1 MRQLYIIP
9 LVILV
14 LFAFNIPANAAYKGG
29 ITYSIPIEYKN
40 LSETELKIKAE
51 SYFSKALQSEEWVLN
66 SDFTNA
72 LNLYN
77 ILLNINPK
85 KVDYVIK
92 LGILYDKLG
101 KDRQAKGN
109 FARAIGIDPSK
120 PGPYFYYGE
129 FYYRRELYRQ
139 ALKYYQK
146 ALERANE
153 PSYALYFRLG
163 DIYEKFGDTKQALQF
178 YQQAQSISPNEDM
191 STRIKRTTSANSTN
205 NMYYRK

>member
-1 MRQLYIIP
+1 MRQLYIIT
-9 LVILV
+9 LSVFI
-14 LFAFNIPANAAYKGG
+14 FIAFNMSAEASYKGG

-51 SYFSKALQSEEWVLN
+51 NSFSQALQSQERGLN
-66 SDFTNA
+66 PDYTEA
-72 LNLYN
+72 LNLYS
-77 ILLNINPK
+77 ILLNINPD

-109 FARAIGIDPSK
+109 FARAIGIDSSK
-120 PGPYFYYGE
+120 PGSYFYYGE
-129 FYYRRELYRQ
+129 FYYRREFYRH
-139 ALKYYQK
+139 ALKYYKK

-163 DIYEKFGDTKQALQF
+163 DVYEKLGDTKQSLQF
-178 YQQAQSISPNEDM
+178 YQQAQAINPNEDL
-191 STRIKRTTSANSTN
+191 STRIQRVTSANSTN

>member
-40 LSETELKIKAE
+40 LSESELRIKAE
-51 SYFSKALQSEEWVLN
+51 HFFNKVLQSQDWVLN
-66 SDFTNA
+66 SDYTNA
-72 LNLYN
+72 LNLYGT
-77 ILLNINPK
+77 LLNINPAK
-85 KVDYVIK
+85 PDYAIK

-101 KDRQAKGN
+101 KDRYAKGN
-109 FARAIGIDPSK
+109 FARAIGIDSSI

-129 FYYRRELYRQ
+129 FYYRRGCYRH
-139 ALKYYQK
+139 ALKYYEK
-146 ALERANE
+146 ALERTNE

-178 YQQAQSISPNEDM
+178 YQKAQSISPNEDM
-191 STRIKRTTSANSTN
+191 STRIQRTTSANNTN
-205 NMYYRK
+205 NIYYRK

>member
-1 MRQLYIIP
+1 MLQLYIIP
-9 LVILV
+9 LVILIAFV
-14 LFAFNIPANAAYKGG
+14 FASPVNAAYKGG
-29 ITYSIPIEYKN
+29 VAYSIPVEYKN

-51 SYFSKALQSEEWVLN
+51 SFFNKALQSQDWVLN

-72 LNLYN
+72 LNLYT
-77 ILLNINPK
+77 ILLNINPD

-109 FARAIGIDPSK
+109 FARAIGIDSSK

-129 FYYRRELYRQ
+129 FYYRREFYRQ

-163 DIYEKFGDTKQALQF
+163 DIYEKFGDTRQALKF
-178 YQQAQSISPNEDM
+178 YQQAQSINPNEDM
-191 STRIKRTTSANSTN
+191 NTRIQRVTSANSTN
-205 NMYYRK
+205 NLYYRK